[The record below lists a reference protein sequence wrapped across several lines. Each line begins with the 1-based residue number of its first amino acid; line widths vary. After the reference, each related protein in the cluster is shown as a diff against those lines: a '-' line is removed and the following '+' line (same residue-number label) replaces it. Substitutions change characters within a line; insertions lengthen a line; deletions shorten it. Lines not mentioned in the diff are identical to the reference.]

1 MVKTRQLGRYSFVL
15 NCDFDTT
22 QDELMQALADEFS
35 RVENGEPVYGYTS
48 SSVKDWSFSNNYCKV
63 VQLFGK
69 NFDGSNKIL
78 TIRSLNGWL
87 SISHG
92 SDKNLFHENPS
103 FGASWSWNSKHLSTS
118 SFGYNNFRFYSSR
131 NLINGYRT
139 ALYIFAHP
147 RYVIL
152 YPKVLG
158 KDVSTMHAHS
168 CISAVAAFDLGNSQV
183 TNNFPIDSP
192 GIVSQM
198 ANLNMQSV
206 VSNYFYRPFI
216 EYRQFNFNNYIGENV
231 YDTIDRN
238 ESLQSH
244 QEYLEA
250 VVGSK
255 FGFFAYN
262 SLDDALGNS
271 CQSLRAKMKWH
282 AGYETTKADW
292 ADEFPIIGL
301 KSVPSNLNLNF
312 LDKIF
317 IKCDENFELDEVN
330 GVPTEHTV
338 LHFKNSVGANAN
350 KNTYYL
356 IPS

>member
-15 NCDFDTT
+15 NCDFNTT

-35 RVENGEPVYGYTS
+35 RTENGEPVYGYTS
-48 SSVKDWSFSNNYCKV
+48 SSVKDWSFTHADCRV

-103 FGASWSWNSKHLSTS
+103 FGASWSWFSRQFGSN
-118 SFGYNNFRFYSSR
+118 FRGYNNYSLYSSK
-131 NLINGYRT
+131 NLISGYRT

-158 KDVSTMHAHS
+158 KDVSTMYNAG
-168 CISAVAAFDLGNSQV
+168 CIGAVAAFDLGKSQI
-183 TNNFPIDSP
+183 TNNFPVESP

-206 VSNYFYRPFI
+206 SLNYYYRPFI
-216 EYRQFNFNNYIGENV
+216 EYREFKFNFIGVNV
-231 YDTIDRN
+231 YDNIDRS
-238 ESLQSH
+238 ETLQYHSTF
-244 QEYLEA
+244 LEA

-262 SLDDALGNS
+262 RLDDALGNS

-282 AGYETTKADW
+282 AGYDTTKADW

-317 IKCDENFELDEVN
+317 VKCDENFELDEVN